1 MNLLNEREKTHG
13 DYSLV
18 STVSQALKAA
28 LRLGPYDEVPAIHRE
43 SLEMICVKMARI
55 VCGDHWEKDHA
66 TDIAGYAT
74 LIIKNTAV
82 PSGSSAIQEP
92 DDEPPYD
99 IWHDYYGAYRA
110 RSGQPR

>member
-18 STVSQALKAA
+18 AAVSQALKSA

-55 VCGDHWEKDHA
+55 VCGNHWERDHA
-66 TDIAGYAT
+66 TDIAGYAN
-74 LIIKNTAV
+74 LIIKTIIV
-82 PSGSSAIQEP
+82 PPGSSTKGTP
-92 DDEPPYD
+92 DEPQDPSIGD
-99 IWHDYYGAYRA
+99 DWDY
-110 RSGQPR
+110 QPRSAISR

>member
-18 STVSQALKAA
+18 AAVSQALKSA

-55 VCGDHWEKDHA
+55 VCGNHWERDHA
-66 TDIAGYAT
+66 TDIAGYAN
-74 LIIKNTAV
+74 LIIKTIAV
-82 PSGSSAIQEP
+82 PGSSSIQEP
-92 DDEPPYD
+92 SDEPDD
-99 IWHDYYGAYRA
+99 IDSDYYIP
-110 RSGQPR
+110 RSGLPR